1 MVIFVMDF
9 AACHFPL
16 AFCFVNIA
24 SYVMTYLVV
33 FKPLIDAMFGLN
45 MTSLIVLIQRA
56 LYWNC
61 TI

>member
-9 AACHFPL
+9 ATCHFPL

-33 FKPLIDAMFGLN
+33 FELLIDAMFGLN
-45 MTSLIVLIQRA
+45 MTSLI
-56 LYWNC
+56 
-61 TI
+61 